1 MSQSEP
7 RRHNQGTDKNRW
19 MRCKVEIQIPIAIRT
34 NEEDCDEIDEEREEA
49 MTAKEAPLIR
59 RVGKVSLA
67 SPPLQIKRY

>member
-1 MSQSEP
+1 
-7 RRHNQGTDKNRW
+7 